1 MLSLSSFHIVFV
13 VASILLSAAVG
24 AWGVQQFLHQH
35 SVAGLILAVSFFL
48 AGILLLLYGLKY
60 FSKLRHLE

>member
-13 VASILLSAAVG
+13 VASILLSVAVG
-24 AWGVQQFLHQH
+24 AWGVQQYLHH
-35 SVAGLILAVSFFL
+35 DSVAGLILAAPFFL

-60 FSKLRHLE
+60 FAKLRHLD